1 MPPTCQEVN
10 LPSHHPLEGPWL
22 GGCSQ
27 VGCQREEGPRKGA
40 HSQDNLWKETDT
52 ERDSKIL
59 GAGEKSTDRADGA
72 RTLPRR
78 PLEPLRLQPEQMNE
92 VISVV
97 QTK

>member
-27 VGCQREEGPRKGA
+27 VGCQMEEGSRKGA
-40 HSQDNLWKETDT
+40 HSRENLWRETDR
-52 ERDSKIL
+52 ERDSKNL
-59 GAGEKSTDRADGA
+59 GAGEKSTDRADRA

-78 PLEPLRLQPEQMNE
+78 PLEPLHLQPEQMNE
-92 VISVV
+92 VSSVV
-97 QTK
+97 QMK